1 MKKDCWMQIFFIE
14 RKRVLL
20 TKRTWNANRSFCLW
34 CTVVCLN
41 QINPLKTLNIF
52 MHDCNT
58 FLFQELKNQLGDLKD
73 TNATTV
79 MDQIHAENVKQG
91 RDKYKTL
98 KVSGGEGLP

>member
-1 MKKDCWMQIFFIE
+1 
-14 RKRVLL
+14 
-20 TKRTWNANRSFCLW
+20 
-34 CTVVCLN
+34 
-41 QINPLKTLNIF
+41 
-52 MHDCNT
+52 MHDRNT

-98 KVSGGEGLP
+98 KVSIEDSLLNEYLHRIFA

>member
-1 MKKDCWMQIFFIE
+1 
-14 RKRVLL
+14 
-20 TKRTWNANRSFCLW
+20 
-34 CTVVCLN
+34 
-41 QINPLKTLNIF
+41 
-52 MHDCNT
+52 MHDRNT

-98 KVSGGEGLP
+98 KVSEGEGLP